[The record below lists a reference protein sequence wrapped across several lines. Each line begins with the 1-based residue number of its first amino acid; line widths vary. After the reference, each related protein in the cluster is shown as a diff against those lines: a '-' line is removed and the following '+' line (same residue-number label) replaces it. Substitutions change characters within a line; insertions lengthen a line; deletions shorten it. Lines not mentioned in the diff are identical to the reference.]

1 MCSHFAIHAT
11 SHYHKS
17 TGPLAFPL
25 SGELT
30 IHFQSRRV
38 PSFHLATMQ
47 ITVLEY
53 NPEWANAFQRIKASL
68 LTILNSIP
76 ISSIEHVGSTS
87 IPGLAAKPIID
98 IDVVVEPKHI
108 PMTCALLSTNGYT
121 YNPEPWGIDRM
132 SFRYDKHT
140 HDAGAT
146 RPTEDGDLRRAVYV
160 NIPEGEMLRNHLL
173 VRKVLSGCPELVAEY
188 SEVKRELAR
197 REWKGIGAYGGAK
210 TAILERIMARGELD
224 VEENAT
230 VRQSNG
236 NQDSNA

>member
-1 MCSHFAIHAT
+1 
-11 SHYHKS
+11 
-17 TGPLAFPL
+17 
-25 SGELT
+25 
-30 IHFQSRRV
+30 
-38 PSFHLATMQ
+38 MQ

-173 VRKVLSGCPELVAEY
+173 VRKVLSGCPELVVEY
-188 SEVKRELAR
+188 SEVKRELAK

>member
-1 MCSHFAIHAT
+1 
-11 SHYHKS
+11 
-17 TGPLAFPL
+17 
-25 SGELT
+25 
-30 IHFQSRRV
+30 
-38 PSFHLATMQ
+38 MQ

-53 NPEWANAFQRIKASL
+53 DPEWANTFQRIKISL
-68 LTILNSIP
+68 LAILDSTP

-98 IDVVVEPKHI
+98 IDIVVEAKHI

-140 HDAGAT
+140 HDSGAS
-146 RPTEDGDLRRAVYV
+146 RPTEDGDIRRAVYV

-173 VRKVLSGCPELVAEY
+173 VRKVLSRCPELVTEY
-188 SEVKRELAR
+188 SELKRELAK

-210 TAILERIMARGELD
+210 TKILEKIMARGETESVKGVTVGQPNGAQNL
-224 VEENAT
+224 NA
-230 VRQSNG
+230 
-236 NQDSNA
+236 